1 MHMEALGGFY
11 LVLLAIA
18 VVVVVLWICLPFAV
32 FGVKSLLQCQNDLLV
47 EQNDLL
53 RQLLGRR

>member
-1 MHMEALGGFY
+1 MEALGGFY